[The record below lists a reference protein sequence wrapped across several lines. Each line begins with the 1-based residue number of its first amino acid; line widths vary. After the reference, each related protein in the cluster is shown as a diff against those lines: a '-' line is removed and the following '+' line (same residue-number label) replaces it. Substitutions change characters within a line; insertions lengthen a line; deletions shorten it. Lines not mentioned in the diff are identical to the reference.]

1 MAKFKFY
8 QEYPIIHVMQTPIE
22 VEADSYEKAVKILTP
37 YSGTQLD
44 GWGYEHPDSITIDE
58 EEKMNDK
65 NDDKYDDTQEQEF
78 GIPYIITF
86 SEDGTK
92 IGDSIHNKPG
102 APVKTILQ
110 KKSRYGFK
118 YAEAYLSIRQYW
130 NGRDIELTD
139 IETDV
144 IMEALL
150 HAESGGA
157 AARLMQ
163 YLDRE
168 YEYILEGKTYLPD
181 DVCMEAFGI
190 TPQSVKNK
198 ANEDD
203 E

>member
-8 QEYPIIHVMQTPIE
+8 QEYPIIHVLQTPFE
-22 VEADSYEKAVKILTP
+22 VEADNYEEAVKILTP

-44 GWGYEHPDSITIDE
+44 GWGCEHPDSITIDE

-65 NDDKYDDTQEQEF
+65 NDYKYDDTQEQEL

-86 SEDGTK
+86 SEDGVK
-92 IGDSIHNKPG
+92 IGDSINNRPG
-102 APVKTILQ
+102 TPAKTILQ
-110 KKSRYGFK
+110 EKSRYGFR

-130 NGRDIELTD
+130 DGRDVELTD

-157 AARLMQ
+157 AVRLMQ

-190 TPQSVKNK
+190 TPQSIENK

>member
-22 VEADSYEKAVKILTP
+22 VEADSYEEAVKLLTP
-37 YSGTQLD
+37 WSGVVL
-44 GWGYEHPDSITIDE
+44 GKPGCKIPNFVTIDE
-58 EEKMNDK
+58 DEVMNDR
-65 NDDKYDDTQEQEF
+65 NNDKYEETQEQEL

-86 SEDGTK
+86 SENGVK
-92 IGDSIHNKPG
+92 IGDSINNRLG
-102 APVKTILQ
+102 GPVKTLLQ
-110 KKSRYGFK
+110 EESKYGFK

-130 NGRDIELTD
+130 NGRDSELTD

>member
-8 QEYPIIHVMQTPIE
+8 QEYPIIRVLQTPIE
-22 VEADSYEKAVKILTP
+22 VEADNYEEAVKILTP

-44 GWGYEHPDSITIDE
+44 GRGCEHPDSITIDE
-58 EEKMNDK
+58 DEVMNDR
-65 NDDKYDDTQEQEF
+65 NNYKYEETQEREL

-86 SEDGTK
+86 SENGVK
-92 IGDSIHNKPG
+92 IGDSINNRIG
-102 APVKTILQ
+102 GSVKTLLREES
-110 KKSRYGFK
+110 KYGFK
-118 YAEAYLSIRQYW
+118 YADAYLSIRQYW
-130 NGRDIELTD
+130 NGRDVELTD

-157 AARLMQ
+157 AVRLMQ

-190 TPQSVKNK
+190 TPQSIENK